1 MHVFHGILAYFL
13 VLLALLKESELYLP
27 MKNRQ
32 SAFRRI
38 FCPLLCIVF
47 FALSLAGCKGLP
59 NVASGVTA
67 AGEFPVKIGDVTVS
81 ARPQKAVVL
90 SPSLADVV
98 LALGYETQLAAGT
111 EACTQESLGA
121 LQKIP
126 ENDPQAV
133 LDVGPDLVLAE
144 SFDNAMATALSGA
157 NVTMLAISPATGRGD
172 FERLYSQVASA
183 FAGGGSGYDA
193 GISRAQEIFSV
204 LDDINRI
211 VPKETVVTACYLYN
225 LEGNA
230 VTGDMFG
237 NTILSCAGVTNAF
250 YSHTG
255 GCYDFEA
262 LRIANPNVIF
272 CVPGLKAELEK
283 DSEFSKLQAVK
294 NGRVLEMDPSYM
306 AWQGRTVIEAAYE
319 ISAFTFPQL
328 LEESSA
334 SVPVPSGEE
343 TSPEPSASLSS
354 VDEAD
359 LVSYPQLSE
368 GDSGDDVLK
377 LQQRLEELGYLD
389 IEYDGHFG
397 EYTAGCL
404 QEFQLAHG
412 LPETGVADQQ
422 TQAALFSKKA
432 LKKGDTPTSS
442 SEADSSPEPEN
453 P

>member
-1 MHVFHGILAYFL
+1 
-13 VLLALLKESELYLP
+13 

-32 SAFRRI
+32 SAIFRTL
-38 FCPLLCIVF
+38 CPLLCAAFLVL
-47 FALSLAGCKGLP
+47 ALTGCKGFS
-59 NVASGVTA
+59 NVASGVA
-67 AGEFPVKIGDVTVS
+67 AVGEFPVKIGDVTVP

-111 EACTQESLGA
+111 ESCTQESLGA

-157 NVTMLAISPATGRGD
+157 NITMLAISPATGRSD

-183 FAGGGSGYDA
+183 FAGGGPGYDA

-211 VPKETVVTACYLYN
+211 VPKEKVVTACYLYN

-237 NTILSCAGVTNAF
+237 NTILSSAGVTNAF

-255 GCYDFEA
+255 GYYDFES

-272 CVPGLKAELEK
+272 CVPGLKAEMEK
-283 DSEFSKLQAVK
+283 DSNFSKLQAVK
-294 NGRVLEMDPSYM
+294 NGRVLEMDASYM
-306 AWQGRTVIEAAYE
+306 AWQGRTVIQAAYE

-328 LEESSA
+328 LEESSTTV
-334 SVPVPSGEE
+334 SLPGEE
-343 TSPEPSASLSS
+343 GSSQTPSASPSS
-354 VDEAD
+354 GSEED

-368 GDSGDDVLK
+368 GDSGEDVLK
-377 LQQRLEELGYLD
+377 IQQRLEELGYLD

-404 QEFQLAHG
+404 QEFQLANG
-412 LPETGVADQQ
+412 LPETGVADQR
-422 TQAALFSKKA
+422 TQSLLFSEKA
-432 LKKGDTPTSS
+432 VKKGETSS
-442 SEADSSPEPEN
+442 SSPEASPTPEPEN